1 MVKLLCVE
9 DDPLMRVYLT
19 TRLGLEPD
27 VRVVGAVG
35 TAGDALGFVRRQDV
49 DVILLDYRLAGA
61 DGLQLLGALGEN
73 LPPQMGAGPR
83 VLFCTGAADAEFE
96 LEARAHGA
104 AGVVAKE
111 LISRELLPAIRAV
124 AGGEMW
130 FRYSCTGPPA

>member
-1 MVKLLCVE
+1 MVRLLCVE

-61 DGLQLLGALGEN
+61 DGLQLLGALGDQF
-73 LPPQMGAGPR
+73 PQQVGDGPR
-83 VLFCTGAADAEFE
+83 VLFCTGLADAEFE

-124 AGGEMW
+124 AGGENW
-130 FRYSCTGPPA
+130 FRYTSTPS